1 MIIPRFSAKN
11 LVAAVALATSVPA
24 FAVDPATAQA
34 VIELLEQTPAPS
46 ARATDFEKWAY
57 DTLTFTAAGCWRAA
71 YPDQS
76 RNVPAVLKTHP
87 RRAGTYASPS
97 NTQLESEC
105 AALATTGF
113 EPWCGYASVRGD
125 RRSVD
130 ASLMR
135 EYLQMEQYT
144 DKPQVSGGLYC
155 YLSKSQAKAQFFVP
169 DELTARWADMPTFKL
184 FQVPG
189 GMQKNLNA
197 GTILVEVK
205 TAPGITG
212 ASFSQPMTAIL
223 P

>member
-1 MIIPRFSAKN
+1 MITPRFSAKN
-11 LVAAVALATSVPA
+11 LVAAVALAMSAPA

-34 VIELLEQTPAPS
+34 VIELLEQTPAPN
-46 ARATDFEKWAY
+46 ARATDFQKWSY
-57 DTLTFTAAGCWRAA
+57 DTLTFTAVACWRAA
-71 YPDQS
+71 HPGQS
-76 RNVPAVLKTHP
+76 QNIPAVLKTYP
-87 RRAGTYASPS
+87 NRGGTYSSPS
-97 NTQLESEC
+97 SAELETEC
-105 AALATTGF
+105 TALATTGF

-169 DELTARWADMPTFKL
+169 DELTARWAGMPTIKL

-189 GMQKNLNA
+189 GMQKNLHA